1 VKPASAL
8 LLIALA
14 SRCASRDPGA
24 GEAPKAAPSAA
35 PAPRATEPASALLWI
50 DDLSDCDVEHQGV
63 FLDVGSPATDPRRDH
78 SVGPFD
84 SSEVHE
90 RAGASFARVHS
101 RRLAFEF
108 VVLEAMTH
116 VDVSLRALGVASRS
130 VNVYV
135 DERRLGVI
143 ALSRDEP
150 KIASLPVEELS
161 AGTHTVT
168 LRFSG
173 GREGADDPF
182 AEVDYV
188 RIGPPLESTESYAPP
203 TLRDIVTDVVLDGV
217 PERSVVLRSPS
228 TVRCTLRV
236 APGMKLRTKAGFW
249 GNGRGLARIR
259 VVEDGELPKVVAERK
274 VTGGTGAVWTPLSV
288 DLEPYA
294 GRVIGVE
301 LSAVE
306 ATGSGRVAFGE
317 PSTVAGHPPA
327 PLESGNAAAVVVIVA
342 SGLDRR
348 SIPPWG
354 PSSGLPTLGRLV
366 RDGVAFD
373 RYRASSSVVPAV
385 FASLL
390 TGLPPR
396 AHGLEDPVSR
406 LTDDVRLI
414 GERAKEASVHSAL
427 FTGVPL
433 SFSAF
438 GFERGW
444 DRYEGIS
451 PVKDLPAAEPLL
463 RGADWLKEQFE
474 ADRDAKL
481 LLVVHVR
488 GAHPPWDVTRDEV
501 AAMPPEEYGGAL
513 EPRAGAIV
521 LSNLRAM
528 RKSPVE
534 QRLNADDW
542 RRLRALADTALRK
555 QDAGLRRIVEV
566 LDREGLY
573 ARSLV
578 VVMGDVAAGDPP
590 TIPFAPL
597 PPLREDVLLTPLI
610 VKFPNGALA
619 GTQASAMTTTMD
631 VSATLLRALGVG
643 TEGIDGVDLSRLAR
657 GELPVDGHPAV
668 ATLGTRYATRF
679 GQWLLTGDVGRRPS
693 LCQIDVDP
701 SCATDAFSQSPVAAE
716 ALWRRTFHAEVAAL
730 ALRERRPPTQ
740 AIFDVDTAS
749 ALKVFG
755 Y

>member
-1 VKPASAL
+1 VRRLSAL
-8 LLIALA
+8 LMLALA

-24 GEAPKAAPSAA
+24 SEAPKPAAS
-35 PAPRATEPASALLWI
+35 APRVALPGEPPTTLSWI
-50 DDLSDCDVEHQGV
+50 DELSDCDVEHQGV
-63 FLDVGSPATDPRRDH
+63 FLDVGSPATDSRRDH
-78 SVGPFD
+78 MIGPFD
-84 SSEVHE
+84 SSDVHE
-90 RAGASFARVHS
+90 RAGASFARIHT

-108 VVLEAMTH
+108 AVLDPMQRVA
-116 VDVSLRALGVASRS
+116 VSVRALGVASRA

-143 ALSRDEP
+143 ALSRDDP
-150 KIASLPVEELS
+150 KIASLPLEELA

-182 AEVDYV
+182 AEVDYI
-188 RIGPPLESTESYAPP
+188 RIGPPLESTDSYAPP

-217 PERSVVLRSPS
+217 PERSVVLRSPA

-236 APGMKLRTKAGFW
+236 APGMKLRASAGYW

-259 VVEDGELPKVVAERK
+259 VVLDGEKPRVVAERK

-288 DLEPYA
+288 DLTEYV

-301 LSAVE
+301 LTAAESS
-306 ATGSGRVAFGE
+306 GSGRVAFGE
-317 PSTVAGHPPA
+317 PSTVSARAAAPA
-327 PLESGNAAAVVVIVA
+327 EVGNAAVVVVVVA

-354 PSSGLPTLGRLV
+354 PSDGLPTLARLV
-366 RDGVAFD
+366 HDGVAFE
-373 RYRASSSVVPAV
+373 RYRAPTSVAPAV
-385 FASLL
+385 FASLV
-390 TGLPPR
+390 TGVPPR

-414 GERAKEASVHSAL
+414 GERAKEGSVHSAL

-433 SFSAF
+433 SFPAF

-444 DRYEGIS
+444 DQYEAIS
-451 PVKDLPAAEPLL
+451 PVTDLPAAEPLL
-463 RGADWLKEQFE
+463 RGAAWLKGQYD

-481 LLVVHVR
+481 LLFVHVR
-488 GAHPPWDVTRDEV
+488 GGHPPWDVTRDEV
-501 AAMPPEEYGGAL
+501 SAMPPEEYAGAL

-521 LSNLRAM
+521 LSNLRAQK
-528 RKSPVE
+528 RSPAE
-534 QRLNADDW
+534 QRLTADDW
-542 RRLRALADTALRK
+542 RRLHALEDAALRK

-566 LDREGLY
+566 LEREGLY
-573 ARSLV
+573 GRSLI

-590 TIPFAPL
+590 GIPFAPL
-597 PPLREDVLLTPLI
+597 PPLHEDVLLTPLI

-619 GTQASAMTTTMD
+619 GTQAGAMTTTMD
-631 VSATLLRALGVG
+631 INSTLLRALGVG
-643 TEGIDGVDLSRLAR
+643 TEGIDGTDLARLAR
-657 GELPVDGHPAV
+657 DDLPVDGHPAI

-679 GQWLLTGDVGRRPS
+679 GQWLLTGDLGRKPF
-693 LCQIDVDP
+693 LCQIEVDP
-701 SCATDAFSQSPVAAE
+701 SCATDVFAESPVAAE
-716 ALWRRTFHAEVAAL
+716 ALWRRTFHAQAAAR
-730 ALRERRPPTQ
+730 ALREHRPPTQ

-749 ALKVFG
+749 ALKVYG